1 MRIKLDKTYVK
12 YSAYTILTTTILY
25 LLYVIISPKIVGDSV
40 GLHPVFVIL
49 SIIIGSCF
57 FGLVGMLIA
66 VPVAGIIKLLLTR
79 WIDFTKQIKET

>member
-49 SIIIGSCF
+49 SIIIDSYF